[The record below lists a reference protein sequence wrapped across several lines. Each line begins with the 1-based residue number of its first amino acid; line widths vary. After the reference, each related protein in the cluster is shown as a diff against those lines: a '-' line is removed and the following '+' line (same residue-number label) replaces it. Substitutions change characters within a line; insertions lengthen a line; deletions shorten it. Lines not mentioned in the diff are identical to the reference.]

1 MNTWG
6 CNHVSSHSTRAEQD
20 LFMTEQEH
28 ACHRI
33 LVAALVHD
41 VINTDCQTQNGI
53 FIFIFILFFWS
64 LAGNLGL
71 LIWVI
76 KAEQPQRAALP
87 ILSVCAIFSCF
98 GQTMVCLPACGIFNK
113 RTDVDACICTRGL
126 HGRRKRLCM
135 GSWLWEKNTLLHRG
149 LEPASVLCLA
159 FQSDALQTE
168 HGVPPGV
175 LGCSKK

>member
-1 MNTWG
+1 MSVHILLG
-6 CNHVSSHSTRAEQD
+6 RAR
-20 LFMTEQEH
+20 F
-28 ACHRI
+28 
-33 LVAALVHD
+33 VHD
-41 VINTDCQTQNGI
+41 RTGTRMSQNPGGCPCSWCHQHRLSDTKWHLKKKK
-53 FIFIFILFFWS
+53 ILS

-113 RTDVDACICTRGL
+113 RTDVDACNCTRGL

-175 LGCSKK
+175 LGCSKKKNVF